1 MTVREVAT
9 EEEEQEQEEKESAE
23 CKPKNKNRTEWSGE
37 TAKSPVKSKP
47 TSEISCYFVNVCF
60 ITVQETQL
68 CTCAWNTAPETHAMS
83 LETSICLICKGNRLD
98 VLGNLSPTEPVTW

>member
-9 EEEEQEQEEKESAE
+9 EEEEEQEEKESAE

-60 ITVQETQL
+60 ITVQEAQL
-68 CTCAWNTAPETHAMS
+68 CTCAWN
-83 LETSICLICKGNRLD
+83 
-98 VLGNLSPTEPVTW
+98 

>member
-47 TSEISCYFVNVCF
+47 TSEILCFLSMCVSLLCKKHSCAHVRGIKHQGRMRC
-60 ITVQETQL
+60 
-68 CTCAWNTAPETHAMS
+68 P
-83 LETSICLICKGNRLD
+83 LETYICLICKGNRLD